1 MLLVNKR
8 ADLAENMYNKLRAC
22 AHTAKDAIIKMFAY
36 KQLGYTYIQLERYE
50 SAVMSFK
57 YMLALSWAVRS
68 TEGEYAAYEGLQRAY
83 LYQGLI
89 DKVKFYNK
97 RAAEGD
103 YESPET
109 QLFKLSVSFSL
120 NENTWL
126 KNEQ

>member
-1 MLLVNKR
+1 
-8 ADLAENMYNKLRAC
+8 
-22 AHTAKDAIIKMFAY
+22 MFAY